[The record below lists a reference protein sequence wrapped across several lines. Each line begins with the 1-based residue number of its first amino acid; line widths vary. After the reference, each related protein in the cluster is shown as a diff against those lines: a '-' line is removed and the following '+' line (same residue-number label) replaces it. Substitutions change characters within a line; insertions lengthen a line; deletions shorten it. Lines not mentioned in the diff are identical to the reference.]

1 MLALQHRLTKKKDF
15 EKIFKQ
21 GRAYYTKLLG
31 VKILFNQ
38 AELNRFA
45 VVVSAKVSKSSVK
58 RNRLKRQIRQA
69 LRELNWKIISGFD
82 LIIMAL
88 PGLLDKD
95 YLVIKGELEK
105 IFIKLKLFR

>member
-31 VKILFNQ
+31 IKILFNQ
-38 AELNRFA
+38 TELSRFA

-69 LRELNWKIISGFD
+69 LRELSWEIISGFD

-88 PGLLDKD
+88 PGLLGKD